1 MLMDAPHNTHAAHK
15 GRCAFLLKLYTRAG
29 ENAPLARTLFRAER
43 ALPLTV
49 PKANSRGV
57 RWIKNGS
64 HAQSRGSAAGAMLRR
79 RKRARASAARRSA
92 SSRRPGFADSAL
104 PFLAPAADRGTRRRV
119 RRRGSDSGLRSR
131 LPRNRRRYTLGRS
144 RRPGTRTC
152 RGTLA
157 CRRSSACIQGRTR
170 PGLRWGSPWP
180 LHPVPKRHRAPSLAP
195 RKARL
200 GESTTYCLLDPKV
213 QSARGSMLAR
223 SFTARLASHPRAVSA
238 PEYNSSEGLQAR
250 WATAQPSLR
259 LHRAQTFGCAR
270 VA

>member
-1 MLMDAPHNTHAAHK
+1 MRRITLTPRTRDAAHFLLNFIPAPRKMHLSRGRFSAQNAHCPLLFQKRTVEEFAGSSTTIERSRRRGHAAPPQA
-15 GRCAFLLKLYTRAG
+15 C
-29 ENAPLARTLFRAER
+29 
-43 ALPLTV
+43 
-49 PKANSRGV
+49 
-57 RWIKNGS
+57 
-64 HAQSRGSAAGAMLRR
+64 
-79 RKRARASAARRSA
+79 ARASAARRSA

-119 RRRGSDSGLRSR
+119 RRRGSDSGLQSR
-131 LPRNRRRYTLGRS
+131 LPRNRRRYMFVQS
-144 RRPGTRTC
+144 RRSGTRTC

-170 PGLRWGSPWP
+170 PGLRWDSPWP

-200 GESTTYCLLDPKV
+200 GGSTTYCLLDPKV

-223 SFTARLASHPRAVSA
+223 SFTTRLASHPRAISVQ
-238 PEYNSSEGLQAR
+238 EYNSSDDLQAR

-259 LHRAQTFGCAR
+259 LHRARTFGCRR